1 VALSDG
7 LEMDARPQQTPRRDL
22 LWSIRQITPPRHVHH
37 LPLVRGGRAA
47 VRSILFLVAAIAA
60 KYDKTLAAFRDRLLA
75 AGKPKMVVRIALAH
89 KLLVRLNAKARDARA
104 QYANA
109 T

>member
-1 VALSDG
+1 MRSAPTQTRQLPSSPVAPIADDSG
-7 LEMDARPQQTPRRDL
+7 KRQGKR
-22 LWSIRQITPPRHVHH
+22 SI
-37 LPLVRGGRAA
+37 RGGRAS
-47 VRSILFLVAAIAA
+47 VRSILFLVAGMAA

>member
-1 VALSDG
+1 MTMTNAVI
-7 LEMDARPQQTPRRDL
+7 EC
-22 LWSIRQITPPRHVHH
+22 IRS
-37 LPLVRGGRAA
+37 
-47 VRSILFLVAAIAA
+47 RSAA
-60 KYDKTLAAFRDRLLA
+60 KYDKSLAAFRERLLA
-75 AGKPKMVVRIALAH
+75 AGKHKMAVRIALAR

>member
-1 VALSDG
+1 MLTR
-7 LEMDARPQQTPRRDL
+7 RPGR
-22 LWSIRQITPPRHVHH
+22 
-37 LPLVRGGRAA
+37 VRIAA
-47 VRSILFLVAAIAA
+47 EVILFLVAATAA
-60 KYDKTLAAFRDRLLA
+60 RYDKSLGDFRDRLLA
-75 AGKPKMVVRIALAH
+75 AGKEKMVVRIALAR